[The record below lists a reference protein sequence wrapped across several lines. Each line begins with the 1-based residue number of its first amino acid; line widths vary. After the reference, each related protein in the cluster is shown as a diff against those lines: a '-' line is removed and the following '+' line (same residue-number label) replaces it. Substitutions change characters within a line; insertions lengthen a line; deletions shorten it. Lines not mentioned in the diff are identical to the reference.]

1 MSAVPAREDTIP
13 FGLERVVSE
22 VEKAAETKARIA
34 KETADYETAIVN
46 LLTAL
51 NAADD
56 IWDPPADATAAAKKF
71 PKVGRNDIA
80 PIFLKG
86 TISQR
91 IRELNSHDLTEE
103 AIVSAMH
110 AIVIQV
116 LRRHPAHAT
125 LLPLIPPK
133 ITTADGCRLLTSL
146 DSYFQ
151 KTKYQVANAVV
162 QFALGDQPIIPTTSQ
177 PANAE
182 KLSTEE
188 ANLIWKGPKGLYI
201 SHIKSVRRNML
212 KEWELFV
219 SDPAV
224 RRRIVQDTLA
234 AARGDPHILLL
245 LHEVVASSNTA
256 PQGPPDIPA
265 LRLALLGV
273 KVKKKSPTEAKEVWD
288 AFSIF
293 AQASQ
298 LTEYVDLLTAA
309 GNEPVL
315 TKEIRNCYPLLQS
328 FCSSCAEPSADHKP
342 ILFGSESESNTTIS
356 NDFHEDDS
364 PGSDLDSEFSDSD
377 SELYGGGDEEPPI
390 QPTPPPALVLPPP
403 LPRGVVLSLDKV
415 KGERIA
421 VRGVLVEKTHF
432 HNLWQNPTWKVS
444 ASMIDAFAALCT
456 EYQEFALVCPTTL
469 AYTLALPGSDFGK
482 RKLSDDWQEKIIRSS
497 RVIFPLHER
506 DHWTVVQW
514 DLDSDV
520 LLHLNSLRQVRPSE
534 NGVLQ
539 TLVQTLERAFSRKLR
554 VVTPPAFPQ
563 QSNSVDCGLFAIAAM
578 FCGSFGLRWTFRQS
592 DVPDL
597 RAYLLRCV
605 LKEKLFTPS
614 FRRGLAEHKPRRDS
628 KKAQLILSGPH
639 FHHHVGAEAPHV
651 EMTTASRLVGVTI
664 TPESSD
670 IAAALTPATRK
681 GHRRVLNLLCEELEK
696 RPQWIAK
703 TIPQVCVSFLAT
715 FRRKRKWTWTTTQ
728 TYAGR
733 LIGAMR
739 RLNQYTTPAL
749 PPIDLLAASAF
760 SDYVRLL
767 AKRARQN
774 RNVEAPFLAAPQFP
788 RVAALLPDRERAIL
802 ELTWATAARPLNV
815 AWLLAKDI
823 VIQPNGARILWRHHK
838 TVELTEPYTRAVH
851 LPPDAKARL
860 QRLLATLNP
869 NDRLVPEEQ
878 EKKVLGTIRSA
889 LREVMG
895 QHVTLRALR
904 RGALTCMAQSGVPPD
919 VLMQISGHKSLRT
932 LRKYLSHGAFEE
944 ATHEATRKA
953 TRALW

>member
-1 MSAVPAREDTIP
+1 MFDSQPRLFPLMQTSWPELLQVHARFRAHGDWKREL
-13 FGLERVVSE
+13 GRLV
-22 VEKAAETKARIA
+22 
-34 KETADYETAIVN
+34 
-46 LLTAL
+46 
-51 NAADD
+51 
-56 IWDPPADATAAAKKF
+56 KKF
-71 PKVGRNDIA
+71 RD
-80 PIFLKG
+80 
-86 TISQR
+86 
-91 IRELNSHDLTEE
+91 
-103 AIVSAMH
+103 
-110 AIVIQV
+110 
-116 LRRHPAHAT
+116 
-125 LLPLIPPK
+125 
-133 ITTADGCRLLTSL
+133 
-146 DSYFQ
+146 
-151 KTKYQVANAVV
+151 
-162 QFALGDQPIIPTTSQ
+162 
-177 PANAE
+177 
-182 KLSTEE
+182 
-188 ANLIWKGPKGLYI
+188 
-201 SHIKSVRRNML
+201 
-212 KEWELFV
+212 
-219 SDPAV
+219 DP
-224 RRRIVQDTLA
+224 
-234 AARGDPHILLL
+234 
-245 LHEVVASSNTA
+245 
-256 PQGPPDIPA
+256 
-265 LRLALLGV
+265 LALLAAHDLITNPDSPDAPIRYALL
-273 KVKKKSPTEAKEVWD
+273 KMKSEKADPRDLFD
-288 AFSIF
+288 AWSLFS
-293 AQASQ
+293 
-298 LTEYVDLLTAA
+298 
-309 GNEPVL
+309 
-315 TKEIRNCYPLLQS
+315 
-328 FCSSCAEPSADHKP
+328 
-342 ILFGSESESNTTIS
+342 FGSEDPMSALGEKYRQLGSCGKELVLPKTLSNLSYFALDDDDLTSECEASLPPTVSSVACTLGS
-356 NDFHEDDS
+356 EEDEES
-364 PGSDLDSEFSDSD
+364 LGSDMDTESSD
-377 SELYGGGDEEPPI
+377 SELYGGGNEEPPA
-390 QPTPPPALVLPPP
+390 QPTPHALVLPPP

-415 KGERIA
+415 KAERIA

-432 HNLWQNPTWKVS
+432 RNLWQNPTWKVS

-506 DHWTVVQW
+506 DHWTVLQW

-520 LLHLNSLRQVRPSE
+520 LIHLNSLRQVRPSE
-534 NGVLQ
+534 NGVLE

-563 QSNSVDCGLFAIAAM
+563 QTNSVDCGLFAVAAM
-578 FCGSFGLRWTFRQS
+578 FCGAFGLRWTFRQS

-651 EMTTASRLVGVTI
+651 EMMTASQLVGVTI

-703 TIPQVCVSFLAT
+703 TIPQVCVSFLAMM
-715 FRRKRKWTWTTTQ
+715 RRKRKWTWTTTQ

-739 RLNQYTTPAL
+739 RFNQYTTPAL
-749 PPIDLLAASAF
+749 PPLDLLQASVF

-878 EKKVLGTIRSA
+878 EKKVLGAIRSA
-889 LREVMG
+889 LRDVMG

-904 RGALTCMAQSGVPPD
+904 RGALTCMAQAGVPPD